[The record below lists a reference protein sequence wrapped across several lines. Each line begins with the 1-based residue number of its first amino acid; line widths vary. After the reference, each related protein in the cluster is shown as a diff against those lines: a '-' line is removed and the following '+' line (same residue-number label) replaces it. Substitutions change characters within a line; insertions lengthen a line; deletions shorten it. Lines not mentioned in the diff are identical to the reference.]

1 MSIDLHVHTNFSDG
15 TDSPEDIIKKAEII
29 GLNTIAITDHETIDG
44 LSKVKESKVNII
56 SGVEISAKWEKIK
69 VNNNES
75 GIHVLF
81 YFVKPKTD
89 LHDLLKKIRD
99 EKKLRNLEIINK
111 LKNLDI
117 ELDIEEIQKNENQ
130 VLGRPHIAKLMVDG
144 GYVDSITEAFNRFL
158 GNGKPAYTDLHQI
171 SISKLLEVAKDSK
184 VISILAHPHTLD
196 PKKNMLINRQWINK
210 DLASNL
216 NELKRMGLDGVETYY
231 SSYDDPTKKQLSKL
245 AMETGLLET
254 GGSDYHGDMKPGLS
268 LGTGWENKP
277 LNVPDEIGFKLREK
291 YESIK

>member
-44 LSKVKESKVNII
+44 LSKVKESKVNVI
-56 SGVEISAKWEKIK
+56 SGVEISAKWKKIK

-184 VISILAHPHTLD
+184 VISILAPF
-196 PKKNMLINRQWINK
+196 
-210 DLASNL
+210 S
-216 NELKRMGLDGVETYY
+216 
-231 SSYDDPTKKQLSKL
+231 
-245 AMETGLLET
+245 LLF
-254 GGSDYHGDMKPGLS
+254 DA
-268 LGTGWENKP
+268 
-277 LNVPDEIGFKLREK
+277 
-291 YESIK
+291 

>member
-1 MSIDLHVHTNFSDG
+1 MCIRDR
-15 TDSPEDIIKKAEII
+15 
-29 GLNTIAITDHETIDG
+29 
-44 LSKVKESKVNII
+44 SKFKESKVNVI
-56 SGVEISAKWEKIK
+56 SGVEISAKWKKIK

-196 PKKNMLINRQWINK
+196 P
-210 DLASNL
+210 
-216 NELKRMGLDGVETYY
+216 V
-231 SSYDDPTKKQLSKL
+231 SYTHLTLPTICS
-245 AMETGLLET
+245 
-254 GGSDYHGDMKPGLS
+254 
-268 LGTGWENKP
+268 
-277 LNVPDEIGFKLREK
+277 V
-291 YESIK
+291 

>member
-29 GLNTIAITDHETIDG
+29 GLNTVAITDHETIDG
-44 LSKVKESKVNII
+44 LSKVKESKVNVI

-231 SSYDDPTKKQLSKL
+231 SSYDDPTRKQLSKL

>member
-231 SSYDDPTKKQLSKL
+231 SSYDDPTRKQLSKL
-245 AMETGLLET
+245 AMEAGLLET

>member
-44 LSKVKESKVNII
+44 LSKVKESKVNVI

-89 LHDLLKKIRD
+89 IHDLLKKIRD
-99 EKKLRNLEIINK
+99 EKKLRNLEILNK

-117 ELDIEEIQKNENQ
+117 EIDIEEIQKNENQ

>member
-44 LSKVKESKVNII
+44 LSKVKESKVNVI
-56 SGVEISAKWEKIK
+56 SGVEISAKWKKIK

-231 SSYDDPTKKQLSKL
+231 SSYDDPTRKQLSKL

>member
-171 SISKLLEVAKDSK
+171 SISKL
-184 VISILAHPHTLD
+184 
-196 PKKNMLINRQWINK
+196 
-210 DLASNL
+210 
-216 NELKRMGLDGVETYY
+216 
-231 SSYDDPTKKQLSKL
+231 
-245 AMETGLLET
+245 
-254 GGSDYHGDMKPGLS
+254 
-268 LGTGWENKP
+268 
-277 LNVPDEIGFKLREK
+277 
-291 YESIK
+291 

>member
-81 YFVKPKTD
+81 YFVKAKTD

-231 SSYDDPTKKQLSKL
+231 SSYDDPTRKQLSKL

>member
-44 LSKVKESKVNII
+44 LSKVKESKVNVI
-56 SGVEISAKWEKIK
+56 SGVEISAKWKKIK

-196 PKKNMLINRQWINK
+196 PKKNMLINRQWLNK

-216 NELKRMGLDGVETYY
+216 SELKRMGLDGVETYY
-231 SSYDDPTKKQLSKL
+231 SSYDDPTRKQLSKL

>member
-44 LSKVKESKVNII
+44 LSKVKESKVNVI
-56 SGVEISAKWEKIK
+56 SGVEISAKWKKIK

-81 YFVKPKTD
+81 YFVKPETD

-216 NELKRMGLDGVETYY
+216 SELKRMGLDGVETYY
-231 SSYDDPTKKQLSKL
+231 SSYDDPTRKQLSKL

>member
-44 LSKVKESKVNII
+44 LSKVKESKVNVI
-56 SGVEISAKWEKIK
+56 SGVEISAKWKKIK

-196 PKKNMLINRQWINK
+196 PKKHMLINRQWINK

-216 NELKRMGLDGVETYY
+216 SELKRMGLDGVETYY
-231 SSYDDPTKKQLSKL
+231 SSYDDPTRKQLSKL

>member
-44 LSKVKESKVNII
+44 LSKVKESKVNVI
-56 SGVEISAKWEKIK
+56 SGVEISAKWKKIK

-99 EKKLRNLEIINK
+99 EKKLRNLEIINN

-196 PKKNMLINRQWINK
+196 PKKNMLINRQWLNK

-216 NELKRMGLDGVETYY
+216 SELKRMGLDGVETYY
-231 SSYDDPTKKQLSKL
+231 SSYDDPTRKQLSKL

>member
-44 LSKVKESKVNII
+44 LSKVKESKVNVI
-56 SGVEISAKWEKIK
+56 SGVEISAKWKKIK

-111 LKNLDI
+111 LKKLDI

-130 VLGRPHIAKLMVDG
+130 VLGSPHIAKLMVEG

-216 NELKRMGLDGVETYY
+216 SELKRMGLDGVETYY
-231 SSYDDPTKKQLSKL
+231 SSYDDPTRKQLSKL

>member
-216 NELKRMGLDGVETYY
+216 SELKRMGLDGVETYY
-231 SSYDDPTKKQLSKL
+231 SSYDDPTRKQLSKL

>member
-44 LSKVKESKVNII
+44 LSKVKESKVNVI

-216 NELKRMGLDGVETYY
+216 SELKRMGLDGVETYY
-231 SSYDDPTKKQLSKL
+231 SSYDDPTRKQLSKL

>member
-44 LSKVKESKVNII
+44 LSEVKESKVNVI

-231 SSYDDPTKKQLSKL
+231 SSYDDPTRKQLSKL

>member
-1 MSIDLHVHTNFSDG
+1 MCIRDR
-15 TDSPEDIIKKAEII
+15 
-29 GLNTIAITDHETIDG
+29 
-44 LSKVKESKVNII
+44 SKFKESKVNVI
-56 SGVEISAKWEKIK
+56 SGVEISAKWKKIK

-196 PKKNMLINRQWINK
+196 PKKNMLINRQWIGQ
-210 DLASNL
+210 DLANNL
-216 NELKRMGLDGVETYY
+216 GELKRMGLDGVETYY
-231 SSYDDPTKKQLSKL
+231 SSYDDPTRKQLSKL
-245 AMETGLLET
+245 AIEIGLLQT
-254 GGSDYHGDMKPGLS
+254 GGSDYHGDMKPGLN

-277 LNVPDEIGFKLREK
+277 LNVPDEMGFKLSEK

>member
-44 LSKVKESKVNII
+44 LSKVKESKVNVI
-56 SGVEISAKWEKIK
+56 SGVEISAKWKKIK

-216 NELKRMGLDGVETYY
+216 SELKRMGLDGFETYY
-231 SSYDDPTKKQLSKL
+231 SSYDDPTRKQLSKL

>member
-44 LSKVKESKVNII
+44 LSKVKESKVNVI
-56 SGVEISAKWEKIK
+56 SGVEISAKWKKIK
-69 VNNNES
+69 VNNSES

-216 NELKRMGLDGVETYY
+216 SELKRMGLDGVETYY
-231 SSYDDPTKKQLSKL
+231 SSYDDPTRKQLSKL

>member
-44 LSKVKESKVNII
+44 LSKFKESKVNVI
-56 SGVEISAKWEKIK
+56 SGVEISAKWKKIK

-216 NELKRMGLDGVETYY
+216 SELKRMGLDGVETYY
-231 SSYDDPTKKQLSKL
+231 SSYDDPTRKQLSKL

>member
-44 LSKVKESKVNII
+44 LSKVKESKVNVI
-56 SGVEISAKWEKIK
+56 SGVEISAKWKKIK

-216 NELKRMGLDGVETYY
+216 SELKRMGLDGVETYY
-231 SSYDDPTKKQLSKL
+231 SSYDDPTRKQLSKL

>member
-89 LHDLLKKIRD
+89 IHDLLKKIRD
-99 EKKLRNLEIINK
+99 EKKLRNLEILNK

>member
-29 GLNTIAITDHETIDG
+29 GLNTVAITDHETIDG
-44 LSKVKESKVNII
+44 LSKVKESKVNVI

-89 LHDLLKKIRD
+89 IHDLLKKIRD

>member
-56 SGVEISAKWEKIK
+56 SGVEISAKWKKIK

-216 NELKRMGLDGVETYY
+216 SELKRMGLDGVETYY
-231 SSYDDPTKKQLSKL
+231 SSYDDPTRKQLSKL